1 MKIIV
6 CVKQVPASSEV
17 KIDPVTGS
25 LIRDGDNVKMNPYD
39 LFALEAAFELKEKL
53 NAEIHAITMGPDS
66 ASEVLKEAIFMGA
79 DRGSIISDRKLAG
92 ADVLATA
99 YTIGQLIEIVGD
111 FDLII
116 CGKQTTDGD
125 TAQVGP
131 ELAENLAI
139 PHVPYVKEII
149 EANEKELTL
158 RSAYDNYEEIVKV
171 QLPALMTIEKDA
183 NVPRL
188 PSYRRKK
195 VFDPSLIEFKRF
207 GDLKDQDEKRYG
219 LTGSPTQVEE
229 MFSPDKTMQTEVIEE
244 EKEKAAEKLFEILKG
259 NQFIR

>member
-6 CVKQVPASSEV
+6 CIKQVPASSEV
-17 KIDPVTGS
+17 EIDPVTGS

-39 LFALEAAFELKEKL
+39 LFGLETAFAIKEKT
-53 NAEIHAITMGPDS
+53 NALVHAVTMGPDS
-66 ASEVLKEAIFMGA
+66 AAAVLEEAIYMGA
-79 DRGSIISDRKLAG
+79 DKGTVISDRKLAG

-99 YTIGQLIEIVGD
+99 YTLKELIESIGN

-116 CGKQTTDGD
+116 AGKQTTDGD

-131 ELAENLAI
+131 ELAENLTI

-149 EANEKELTL
+149 DVNDKEITV
-158 RSAYDNYEEIVKV
+158 RSAYDGYEEIVKV
-171 QLPALMTIEKDA
+171 RLPALITIEKDA

-195 VFDPSLIEFKRF
+195 EFNKEQIEIKRF
-207 GDLKDQDEKRYG
+207 KDLKDQNEGNYG
-219 LTGSPTQVEE
+219 LSGSPTQVEE
-229 MFSPDKTMQTEVIEE
+229 MFSPDKSMATQTIKGS
-244 EKEKAAEKLFEILKG
+244 KEKVANDILKILKESK
-259 NQFIR
+259 FIG